1 MANRTASRQRD
12 WLWGEDEDL
21 GTAGTGITLPPKP
34 TTTWST
40 ALLLT
45 EDAHDLRNRVRNLG
59 VDVGQTHQ
67 KTYQHEWQVL
77 TQQRALSSA
86 VTMLNDLAD
95 LGFSWRDIARMVGV
109 SVAAIQKW
117 RKGEKVAGP
126 NRHKLA
132 SLLAA
137 CDFIMAHFHAEDV
150 GQWFETP
157 IIDGAPV
164 TPIDIWS
171 EGNYLLVF
179 EYATQHITPEQ
190 AMNEF
195 QPEWRERFRS
205 NWEVFEADDGNLS
218 IRAKDL

>member
-1 MANRTASRQRD
+1 
-12 WLWGEDEDL
+12 
-21 GTAGTGITLPPKP
+21 
-34 TTTWST
+34 
-40 ALLLT
+40 
-45 EDAHDLRNRVRNLG
+45 
-59 VDVGQTHQ
+59 
-67 KTYQHEWQVL
+67 
-77 TQQRALSSA
+77 
-86 VTMLNDLAD
+86 MLNELAD
-95 LGFSWRDIARMVGV
+95 LGFSWRDIASMVGV

-117 RKGEKVAGP
+117 RKGEKVAGT
-126 NRHKLA
+126 NRYKLA

-137 CDFIMAHFHAEDV
+137 CDFIMAHLHAEDV
-150 GQWFETP
+150 AQWFETP

-179 EYATQHITPEQ
+179 EYVTQHITPEQ

-195 QPEWRERFRS
+195 QPDWRERFSS